1 MIRDMRE
8 EHYKLRV
15 ETKGFTGL
23 ELTELENVIESVSG
37 AGTVQP
43 RTGEPLPDGSLYAPA
58 PSIHITV
65 HLEIAEADVQS
76 ATLSKQAALVPYRKL
91 AEQVAAKTSK
101 WVDSRF
107 SGGRREVDTEVQL
120 YGPDKNL
127 IAIKSR

>member
-1 MIRDMRE
+1 MRE
-8 EHYKLRV
+8 ERYKLRV
-15 ETKGFTGL
+15 ETKGFTAI
-23 ELTELENVIESVSG
+23 ELAELQEIIESVSG

-65 HLEIAEADVQS
+65 HLETAEPDVQNGVP
-76 ATLSKQAALVPYRKL
+76 SKQAALIPYRKL

-101 WVDSRF
+101 WIDSRF
-107 SGGRREVDTEVQL
+107 AGGRREVDMNVQL
-120 YGPDKNL
+120 FSPDKTL